1 MKILIVHNR
10 YRHPGG
16 EDRAVQAESALLA
29 GRGHEV
35 ERWEENNDS
44 IIGPFAAGRTALR
57 SVYSFQSA
65 QEMKDRIQRFRPDLV
80 HIHNFFP
87 RLSPAIHIACRRAS
101 VPVVQTLHNFRLLCP
116 AATFHFEGSL
126 CEGCLGTAIPWRAV
140 VRSCYR
146 ESRLASLAAA
156 HMVAAHH
163 AFGTWDRSVSQ
174 FIALSQFAR
183 EKFIAGGISPDKIT
197 VKPNFV
203 DPDPGM
209 GGGNGDFALFV
220 GRLAE
225 EKGVRTLLTAWGCS
239 RNGPKLKI
247 VGDGPLASDV
257 AQAAATNPGIEWLG
271 PCDRERVRRAMAEA
285 KVLIVPSTW
294 YEGFPLVIVEAF
306 AAGLPI
312 LASRL
317 GAMAEF
323 IADGQTGRLFAPGDA
338 AGLAGAVEW
347 AFSHSDEMRRMRAL
361 ARSEYD
367 QKYTAKANY
376 TRLMLIYE
384 AALGRLMEAVHSIP
398 RLEAIG

>member
-1 MKILIVHNR
+1 
-10 YRHPGG
+10 
-16 EDRAVQAESALLA
+16 
-29 GRGHEV
+29 
-35 ERWEENNDS
+35 
-44 IIGPFAAGRTALR
+44 
-57 SVYSFQSA
+57 
-65 QEMKDRIQRFRPDLV
+65 V

-87 RLSPAIHIACRRAS
+87 RLSPS
-101 VPVVQTLHNFRLLCP
+101 VHSAARHAGIPIVQTLHNFRLLCP
-116 AATFHFEGSL
+116 AATFHFEGTP
-126 CEGCLGTAIPWRAV
+126 CEGCLGQATPWRAV
-140 VRSCYR
+140 ARGCYR
-146 ESRLASLAAA
+146 KSRLASLAVA
-156 HMVAAHH
+156 HMLALHRVL
-163 AFGTWDRSVSQ
+163 GTWNRSVGQ

-209 GGGNGDFALFV
+209 GRGNGNFALFV

-225 EKGVRTLLTAWGCS
+225 EKGVRTLLTAWSGLRS
-239 RNGPKLKI
+239 GPKLKI
-247 VGDGPLASDV
+247 VGDGPLAPDV

-271 PCDRERVRRAMAEA
+271 PCAPERVRRAMAEA
-285 KVLIVPSTW
+285 NLLIVPSTW
-294 YEGFPLVIVEAF
+294 YEGFPLVIAEAF

-317 GAMAEF
+317 GSLAEL
-323 IADGQTGRLFAPGDA
+323 IADGQTGRLIAPGDA

-347 AFSHSDEMRRMRAL
+347 AFSHPGEMRRMRVL
-361 ARSEYD
+361 ARSEYE

-384 AALGRLMEAVHSIP
+384 AALGRFMEPVRSVP